1 MAMLRLSGITKTF
14 REGGAVDGRPALD
27 GVSLVL
33 RAGEFVTVV
42 GSNGAGKSTL
52 LNVVAGTVMPDAG
65 QVHVDGQDVTGWPEH
80 RRAAFIGRVFQDPRA
95 GTAGSLTIE
104 ENMVLAMTRG
114 IRRGLAPALTRA
126 RRAAITE
133 ALATLG
139 MGLEHRLETPVSHLS
154 GGQRQA
160 LTVLMATVRAPKLL
174 LLDEHTAAL
183 DPRAAETVLELTRQV
198 VARQGLTTL
207 MVTHN
212 LRHAL
217 TVGDRTLLMHEGRIV
232 LDLAG
237 EARRGMDVADLME
250 AFRRACGE
258 SALDDR
264 LVLSAAP

>member
-1 MAMLRLSGITKTF
+1 MAMLRLTGITKTF
-14 REGGAVDGRPALD
+14 KESGSVEDRPALA

-33 RAGEFVTVV
+33 RAGEFATVV

-52 LNVVAGTVMPDAG
+52 LNVVAGTVTPDAG
-65 QVHVDGQDVTGWPEH
+65 RILVDGEDVTTWPEH

-114 IRRGLAPALTRA
+114 TRRGLSPALTRA
-126 RRAAITE
+126 RRAVIVET
-133 ALATLG
+133 LASLG
-139 MGLEHRLETPVSHLS
+139 MGLEHRLETPVAHLS

-160 LTVLMATVRAPKLL
+160 LAVLMATVRAPKLL

-217 TVGDRTLLMHEGRIV
+217 SIGDRTLIMHEGRIV

-237 EARRGMDVADLME
+237 EARRSMDVKDLME